1 MNDSEKL
8 SSELRDIKQM
18 MERSSRFISLSGLS
32 GISAGICALIGAWLS
47 ADVIERNKSAVHHLK
62 RTIENA
68 DSILYGDFIH
78 SRLFQIAVVTFIAAL
93 VSAFLFTYRRSKKTN
108 VPIWGITARRLIINV
123 IVPMITGGFFLLA
136 LIKNGVYGF
145 VAPGCLIFYG
155 LGVLNASK
163 YTLPETRYLGY
174 GEILLGIINLFFIGQ
189 GLYFW
194 ATGFGLLHIFYGAF
208 MWWKY
213 EMNNE
218 RN

>member
-1 MNDSEKL
+1 MNESEKL
-8 SSELRDIKQM
+8 TSELHDIKQM

-32 GISAGICALIGAWLS
+32 GISAGICALGGVFAAHS
-47 ADVIERNKSAVHHLK
+47 AIEKNTSAAIDL
-62 RTIENA
+62 RRSLQDA
-68 DSILYGDFIH
+68 DTILYGDFFN
-78 SRLFQIAVVTFIAAL
+78 STLLRIALLTFLAAL
-93 VSAFLFTYRRSKKTN
+93 VSAFIFTYRRSKKTN
-108 VPIWGITARRLIINV
+108 TPIWSYTAKRLLINVSVPI
-123 IVPMITGGFFLLA
+123 ITGGIFLLA
-136 LIKNGVYGF
+136 LIYNKTFGF

-174 GEILLGIINLFFIGQ
+174 SEILLGLINLFFIGE

-194 ATGFGLLHIFYGAF
+194 AIGFGLMHIIYGTF

-213 EMNNE
+213 E

>member
-1 MNDSEKL
+1 MNQSEKL
-8 SSELRDIKQM
+8 SNELSDIKQI

-32 GISAGICALIGAWLS
+32 GIAAGTCALIGTWFS
-47 ADVIERNKSAVHHLK
+47 ADVIEQNKSAVRMLK
-62 RTIENA
+62 R
-68 DSILYGDFIH
+68 SITDINLASLSEIFG
-78 SRLFQIAVVTFIAAL
+78 SRLFQIAMITLIAAM
-93 VSAFLFTYRRSKKTN
+93 VSAFIFTYRRSRKTN
-108 VPIWGITARRLIINV
+108 VPVWGITARRLTINV
-123 IVPMITGGFFLLA
+123 LVPMITGGIFLLA
-136 LIKNGVYGF
+136 LIQNGIYGF

-174 GEILLGIINLFFIGQ
+174 GEILLGLINLFFVGE

-194 ATGFGLLHIFYGAF
+194 AAGFGVLHIVYGIF

-213 EMNNE
+213 E

>member
-1 MNDSEKL
+1 MNESEKL
-8 SSELRDIKQM
+8 TSELRDIKQM

-32 GISAGICALIGAWLS
+32 GISAGICALVGAFAAHS
-47 ADVIERNKSAVHHLK
+47 AIEKNTSAAIDLK
-62 RTIENA
+62 RSLRDA
-68 DSILYGDFIH
+68 DTILYGD
-78 SRLFQIAVVTFIAAL
+78 LFNSTLLRIALITFLAAL
-93 VSAFLFTYRRSKKTN
+93 VSAFIFTYRRSKKTN
-108 VPIWGITARRLIINV
+108 TPIWSYTAKRLLINVSVPI
-123 IVPMITGGFFLLA
+123 ITGGIFLLA
-136 LIKNGVYGF
+136 LIYNKTFGF

-174 GEILLGIINLFFIGQ
+174 SEILLGLINLFFIGE

-194 ATGFGLLHIFYGAF
+194 AIGFGLMHIIYGAF

-213 EMNNE
+213 E

>member
-1 MNDSEKL
+1 MNQSEKL
-8 SSELRDIKQM
+8 SNELSDIKQI

-32 GISAGICALIGAWLS
+32 GIAAGTCALIGTWFS
-47 ADVIERNKSAVHHLK
+47 ADVIEQNKSAVRSLK
-62 RTIENA
+62 R
-68 DSILYGDFIH
+68 SITDINLASLSELFS
-78 SRLFQIAVVTFIAAL
+78 SRLFQIAMVTLIAAM
-93 VSAFLFTYRRSKKTN
+93 VSAFIFTYRRSRKTN
-108 VPIWGITARRLIINV
+108 VPVWGITARRLTINV
-123 IVPMITGGFFLLA
+123 LVPMITGGIFLLA
-136 LIKNGVYGF
+136 LIQNGIYGF

-174 GEILLGIINLFFIGQ
+174 GEILLGLINLFFVGE

-194 ATGFGLLHIFYGAF
+194 AAGFGVLHIVYGIF

-213 EMNNE
+213 E